1 MMEIPEIKEKEKEK
15 ERKIEE
21 IRDITEK
28 GKRTEP
34 KNKKVVG
41 RINRF
46 NFLGRKFHSRYL

>member
-1 MMEIPEIKEKEKEK
+1 MEIPEIKEKEKEK